1 MEDAVLI
8 KKKIILST
16 AEISSSVVALVV
28 VVQSLWSLTARLILL
43 LKCDPFSF
51 VVLDGWEKESAA
63 INQLIINNSSE
74 FIFSGL

>member
-16 AEISSSVVALVV
+16 AEIFSS
-28 VVQSLWSLTARLILL
+28 VQSLWSLTARLILL

-63 INQLIINNSSE
+63 INLLIINNSSE
-74 FIFSGL
+74 FILSGL